1 MRRARWP
8 LMTRWLL
15 CGSLTSFLGLTGLA
29 AQEVAVPVRGPLIAV
44 PIAFDRP
51 FIRGDANIDMTV
63 NIADATSILTFLFPV
78 ITPSP
83 TAPGLPCRDAADAND
98 DEQVNI
104 SDPIYLLAYLFSGG
118 LPMPAPFPDCGL
130 DSTAAADITMSLN
143 CRTYPSCVDTQSP
156 DVVAHVLRRAAF
168 GHTPEL
174 FASVMQM
181 GADQYVLD
189 QLDGVYDDDE
199 PGNVNQELYDLLNVY
214 DWNATPTVANVQRA
228 ISARAL
234 LSREQLREQ
243 MTDFWE
249 NHFNTYIFTIR
260 SHFQGLPEY
269 NATTSLELAVRLEG
283 EENERLRAGA
293 LESFHDLLLASAT
306 GVPMLIY
313 LDSILN
319 VAANPNENY
328 AREIFELHTLGVD
341 NIYNQ
346 NDIEELARCFT
357 GWTICKKDPAIVLDP
372 MATLFDIASA
382 PCLPNND
389 PTGVWAFHFNTAT
402 HDYAQKVIFS
412 GNPIYQLVIPAR
424 TPGSVE
430 GLNDGLE
437 VIAQLAGMSPTA
449 EYVSRKLIQKFLRDT
464 TPPAALVAECIGAW
478 GPEGDI
484 AAVLEVI
491 LTSDNFLSDTSSDR
505 WNLVKTPY
513 EYALG
518 SARILGLTGMSLG
531 NRQTLINNIRTMLS
545 RTVNLPF
552 QFSTPDGFPS
562 AGPDQLGT
570 SKVLERVLHNGRL
583 FVTLSPGYNIPTF
596 LTNAGVAL
604 DDVDAIVDYTLSHF
618 YQSNTNAVDRQLA
631 VDYLSTDV
639 NGVPTPLD
647 PGAGD
652 YTSRLRQFLQFVA
665 SFPQSIKQ

>member
-1 MRRARWP
+1 MRRTRWP
-8 LMTRWLL
+8 QMTRWFL
-15 CGSLTSFLGLTGLA
+15 CGTLGSFLGITGLS
-29 AQEVAVPVRGPLIAV
+29 AQQTTVPAGGPQIAV

-51 FIRGDANIDMTV
+51 FIRGDANIDMAV
-63 NIADATSILTFLFPV
+63 NIADATSILAFLFPV
-78 ITPSP
+78 SP
-83 TAPGLPCRDAADAND
+83 GPVAPALPCRDAADAND

-130 DSTAAADITMSLN
+130 DMTPAADLAMALG
-143 CRTYPSCVDTQSP
+143 CRVYPSCVDTQNP

-168 GHTPEL
+168 GHTPDL
-174 FASVMQM
+174 FASVMLT
-181 GADQYVLD
+181 GADQYIFD
-189 QLDGVYDDDE
+189 QLDGLYDDDE
-199 PGNVNQELYDLLNVY
+199 LGNVNQEMYDLLNVY
-214 DWNATPTVANVQRA
+214 DWTTTPSLANVQRW

-249 NHFNTYIFTIR
+249 SHFNTYVFTIR

-269 NATTSLELAVRLEG
+269 NATTSLELAVLLEG
-283 EENERLRAGA
+283 HENEVLRAGA

-328 AREIFELHTLGVD
+328 SREIFELHTLGVD
-341 NIYNQ
+341 NVYTQ
-346 NDIEELARCFT
+346 ADIEELARCFT
-357 GWTICKKDPAIVLDP
+357 GWNICKKDPAIVNDP
-372 MATLFDIASA
+372 MSTIFDIAAA

-389 PTGVWAFHFNTAT
+389 PTGVWAFHFNAAT

-412 GNPIYQLVIPAR
+412 GNPIYQLTIPAR
-424 TPGSVE
+424 TPGSID
-430 GLNDGLE
+430 GLNDGLD
-437 VIAQLAGMSPTA
+437 VIAQLAGMTPTA
-449 EYVSRKLIQKFLRDT
+449 EFVSRKLIQKFIRDT
-464 TPPAALVAECIGAW
+464 TPPASLVAACIGAW

-484 AAVLEVI
+484 GAVLEVI
-491 LTSDNFLSDTSSDR
+491 LTSDQFLSSTSSDR
-505 WNLVKTPY
+505 WNLVRTPY

-518 SARILGLTGMSLG
+518 SARILGTNGMSLG

-562 AGPDQLGT
+562 FGPDQLGT
-570 SKVLERVLHNGRL
+570 SKVLERVLHNGRI
-583 FVTLSPGYNIPTF
+583 FVNLNPGYNIQTF

-604 DDVDAIVDYTLSHF
+604 NDVDEIVDYTLSHF

-631 VDYLSTDV
+631 VDFLSSDV

-647 PGAGD
+647 PAAGD
-652 YTSRLRQFLQFVA
+652 YNTRLRQFMQFVA
-665 SFPQSIKQ
+665 SYPQSIKQ